1 MQLTGGQSKFEFMT
15 DQNLSENKKSSISK
29 NIDIDNDKLVQI
41 TATKADLTEHNNRL
55 SDIESN
61 TLERTIWRRS

>member
-1 MQLTGGQSKFEFMT
+1 MT
-15 DQNLSENKKSSISK
+15 DQNLSENKKNFISK

-41 TATKADLTEHNNRL
+41 KATEADLTEHNNRL

-61 TLERTIWRRS
+61 ISERTIWRRS